1 MFTFKEL
8 ATEYLSFLLDNDF
21 FIELMKS
28 IN

>member
-8 ATEYLSFLLDNDF
+8 VTENLSFLLDNDF
-21 FIELMKS
+21 FIELTKS